1 MDIQSPN
8 LFYRPLAY
16 HWMLEVAM
24 TRSCA
29 MLVLVVVLS
38 SLAGAETL
46 RSLLQSHRVPTG
58 QFSDSDLAQPITSW
72 AASSGEQPFLLAYYT
87 DDGSGLLRAPLHVTR
102 YDPASRNLRRGDLL
116 ETTALFAEG
125 LPVNCLGSA
134 LSIGEHHGFIHIDT
148 HVTPSARCVLL
159 LSRQLVLWKALS
171 AGLLG
176 VVGED
181 RAIVEEGEIHFA
193 AVHPLRIAVYDLR
206 RDRLTEVYPPAE
218 DPYRRQFSR
227 ALQAHMPGDDWCR
240 TQDAACDPQNFDAE
254 LADQVAVNEAAKV
267 FGFVARFDAGG
278 FGDEAG
284 EQVQPL
290 AIAYVY
296 RLRHGRWEHREFP
309 AGQLVSLF
317 DVETVDELVSR
328 NPQTAF
334 ETPPSR

>member
-1 MDIQSPN
+1 
-8 LFYRPLAY
+8 
-16 HWMLEVAM
+16 MLEVAM

-29 MLVLVVVLS
+29 MLVLAVVLS

-46 RSLLQSHRVPTG
+46 RAVLQSHRVPTG

-87 DDGSGLLRAPLHVTR
+87 DDGSGLLQAPLHVIR
-102 YDPASRNLRRGDLL
+102 YDPASRDLL
-116 ETTALFAEG
+116 ETTALFAEA
-125 LPVNCLGSA
+125 LPMNCLGSA
-134 LSIGEHHGFIHIDT
+134 LSIGEHHGFIHIET
-148 HVTPSARCVLL
+148 HVSPSAGCVLL
-159 LSRQLVLWKALS
+159 LSRQLVLRKALS
-171 AGLLG
+171 SGLLG
-176 VVGED
+176 VAGED
-181 RAIVEEGEIHFA
+181 RAIVEEGEIHVA
-193 AVHPLRIAVYDLR
+193 AVHPMRIAVYDLR

-240 TQDAACDPQNFDAE
+240 THNAPCDPRDFDSD
-254 LADQVAVNEAAKV
+254 LTGHVAVNEAAQV
-267 FGFVARFDAGG
+267 FGFEVRFDAGG

-309 AGQLVSLF
+309 AERIVSLF
-317 DVETVDELVSR
+317 AVETVDELVSR
-328 NPQTAF
+328 KPQAAF
-334 ETPPSR
+334 KTPASR